1 MKNSKKIYKD
11 LLILAKLANGRKET
25 LSFLNE
31 AAKINSRLNYK

>member
-1 MKNSKKIYKD
+1 MTNSNKKYKD

-25 LSFLNE
+25 LVFLNE